1 MPKSYSPLRYPG
13 GKAKL
18 YSFIKRL
25 IEVNELKGETYIEPF
40 AGGSGLALKLLFK
53 NNVRRIII
61 NDYDPAIY
69 SIWFSIL
76 NHCEELCELIQ
87 NVPLSV
93 EEWNNQK
100 SIYLQGKKNNIVN
113 FGFSALYLN
122 RTNISGIIT
131 GGIIGGIEQNGKY
144 KIDARFN
151 KKTLINRIQN
161 IYAKRDQIILKNMD
175 AIELLSPQS
184 LNSYRKVFIY
194 CDPPYVKQGSKLY
207 KNSFTESD
215 HKALFMAMKKCKRKW
230 LVTYDVCEFIAN
242 TYKNY
247 RRSII
252 DINYSANNSRKA
264 NEYAFY
270 NNNMLIPKEVEIDIT
285 RN

>member
-1 MPKSYSPLRYPG
+1 
-13 GKAKL
+13 
-18 YSFIKRL
+18 
-25 IEVNELKGETYIEPF
+25 
-40 AGGSGLALKLLFK
+40 
-53 NNVRRIII
+53 
-61 NDYDPAIY
+61 
-69 SIWFSIL
+69 
-76 NHCEELCELIQ
+76 
-87 NVPLSV
+87 
-93 EEWNNQK
+93 
-100 SIYLQGKKNNIVN
+100 
-113 FGFSALYLN
+113 
-122 RTNISGIIT
+122 
-131 GGIIGGIEQNGKY
+131 
-144 KIDARFN
+144 
-151 KKTLINRIQN
+151 
-161 IYAKRDQIILKNMD
+161 MD